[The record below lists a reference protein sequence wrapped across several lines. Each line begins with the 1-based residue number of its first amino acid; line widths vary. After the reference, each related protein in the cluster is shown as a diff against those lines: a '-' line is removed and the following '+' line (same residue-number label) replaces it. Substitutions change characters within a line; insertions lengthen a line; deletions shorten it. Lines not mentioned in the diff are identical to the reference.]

1 MHRPSRCGLPTA
13 TTVTY
18 RNFSSGLHYTIQH
31 RWVNDPAQVRYAILS
46 HVWDRN
52 GEQTYQDIQRIHAER
67 RLAGSS
73 DDSPGPSK
81 LKLATVWE
89 DERFSK
95 KLRSFCAFARAN
107 GYRFA
112 WADMCCIDKT
122 SSAELSEAIN
132 SMYEWYSSADV
143 CYAFLHDVDDSAAP
157 RGPGSQ
163 FRRSSWF
170 TRGWTLQE
178 LIAPVEVVFLSKDWR
193 MIGMRRTL
201 AAVIEQVT
209 AVNVE
214 ILLHRAPLDSVSIA
228 RRMSWASTRKTTRI
242 EDEAYALMGI
252 FGIFM
257 ATICGEGR
265 HAFIRL
271 QEEILKRIPDQTI
284 FAWGYF
290 MNPLAASQSSIHD
303 IVPGQRSSS
312 HLLAQSPS
320 WFARSSSVSSID
332 KGALSQRLGLPGRGG
347 TLECT
352 LTSYGVR
359 MLLPMLPLES
369 LAGTEWWTLRYLSD
383 KRFNAFLAFLAAG
396 DPDGDLLA
404 LLLLRPKGETT
415 DQYTV
420 GTVHPL
426 DQNFN
431 QSEARGFAVKGIP
444 TSVTSKAAQ
453 LMDVY
458 VLNASTTVSRPN
470 KRLYQ
475 FTCPCT
481 IILRPWTV
489 RHLRTYGFEPD
500 LREDECLALGH
511 QGGRLTTLTLSRL
524 ARTASEPEVVH
535 IHITSCPQHG
545 SWFPPLHASVA
556 FPSHP
561 SVVSLPSSRS
571 LSLSGR
577 PGEPESSARRC
588 VDDVQ
593 EWTGL
598 ARTFEGPSG
607 GLKVELEF
615 SRWFFGEGWQVS
627 TETYALD
634 IRIVDDLPTD
644 QWTLPSSVPILVEE
658 PETAEVVDS
667 PPEDSEPSVEGA
679 VEGAPIDDD
688 AACA

>member
-1 MHRPSRCGLPTA
+1 MHDSKMWLIDTD
-13 TTVTY
+13 
-18 RNFSSGLHYTIQH
+18 TIQH
-31 RWVNDPAQVRYAILS
+31 RWVHDPAQIRYAILS

-52 GEQTYQDIQRIHAER
+52 GEQTFQDIQRIHAER
-67 RLAGSS
+67 RLAESS
-73 DDSPGPSK
+73 VVQDDDAEVPV
-81 LKLATVWE
+81 TVWE

-163 FRRSSWF
+163 FRRSAWF

-178 LIAPVEVVFLSKDWR
+178 LIAPVEVVFLSKEWR

-228 RRMSWASTRKTTRI
+228 RRMSWASNRKTTRI
-242 EDEAYALMGI
+242 EDEAYSLMGI

-257 ATICGEGR
+257 ATIYGEGR

-320 WFARSSSVSSID
+320 WFSRSSSVSSID
-332 KGALSQRLGLPGRGG
+332 KGTLSQRLGLPGRGG

-420 GTVHPL
+420 GIVHPL

-431 QSEARGFAVKGIP
+431 QFEARGFAVKGIP
-444 TSVTSKAAQ
+444 TSVTSKAAL

-458 VLNASTTVSRPN
+458 VLNASTTVPRPN

-489 RHLRTYGFEPD
+489 QHLRTYGFESD

-524 ARTASEPEVVH
+524 ARAASEPEVVH

-545 SWFPPLHASVA
+545 SWFPPLHADVA
-556 FPSHP
+556 FPSHRSLAEDLP
-561 SVVSLPSSRS
+561 LPSSRS
-571 LSLSGR
+571 LSLSSR
-577 PGEPESSARRC
+577 PESETAVRQC
-588 VDDVQ
+588 VEDIQ
-593 EWTGL
+593 EWPGL

-607 GLKVELEF
+607 SLKVELEF
-615 SRWFFGEGWQVS
+615 SRWFFGEGSQLS

-634 IRIVDDLPTD
+634 IRIIDDLPTD
-644 QWTLPSSVPILVEE
+644 QSQWLLSSSMITEE
-658 PETAEVVDS
+658 PETMEVAEAVS
-667 PPEDSEPSVEGA
+667 PEDSEPSVEGA
-679 VEGAPIDDD
+679 VEGPPIDDGT
-688 AACA
+688 ACG

>member
-1 MHRPSRCGLPTA
+1 MWLIDTD
-13 TTVTY
+13 
-18 RNFSSGLHYTIQH
+18 TIQH
-31 RWVNDPAQVRYAILS
+31 HWVNDPAQVRYAILS

-52 GEQTYQDIQRIHAER
+52 GEQTFQDIQRIHAER
-67 RLAGSS
+67 RLEESS
-73 DDSPGPSK
+73 AVKDENTEK
-81 LKLATVWE
+81 LVTVWE

-122 SSAELSEAIN
+122 SSAELSETIN

-143 CYAFLHDVDDSAAP
+143 CYAFLHDVDDSADP
-157 RGPGSQ
+157 RGYRSQ
-163 FRRSSWF
+163 FCRSSWF

-193 MIGMRRTL
+193 MIGMCRTL

-209 AVNVE
+209 SVDVD
-214 ILLHRAPLDSVSIA
+214 ILLHRALLDSVSVA
-228 RRMSWASTRKTTRI
+228 RRMSWAGTRKTTRV
-242 EDEAYALMGI
+242 EDEAYSLMGI

-257 ATICGEGR
+257 ATIYGEGR

-284 FAWGYF
+284 FAWGLF

-303 IVPGQRSSS
+303 IVPGQRSTS

-320 WFARSSSVSSID
+320 EFARSSSVSSID
-332 KGALSQRLGLPGRGG
+332 KGTLSQRLGLPGRRSN
-347 TLECT
+347 LECT
-352 LTSYGVR
+352 VTSYGVR

-383 KRFNAFLAFLAAG
+383 KRFDAFLAFLATG
-396 DPDGDLLA
+396 DSDGDLLA

-420 GTVHPL
+420 GMVHPL

-444 TSVTSKAAQ
+444 TSVTSKSTV

-458 VLNASTTVSRPN
+458 VLNANTTVAQPN
-470 KRLYQ
+470 KRLHQ

-489 RHLRTYGFEPD
+489 QHVRTYGFESD

-511 QGGRLTTLTLSRL
+511 QGGHLMTLTLSRL
-524 ARTASEPEVVH
+524 AHTASEPEVIYV
-535 IHITSCPQHG
+535 HITSCPQRG
-545 SWFPPLHASVA
+545 SWFPPLHAYVT
-556 FPSHP
+556 FPSGP
-561 SVVSLPSSRS
+561 PLVEGIPVTVSSPSSGTS
-571 LSLSGR
+571 EGPGR
-577 PGEPESSARRC
+577 CSE
-588 VDDVQ
+588 DIQ
-593 EWTGL
+593 EWPGL
-598 ARTFEGPSG
+598 ARTFGGPSG
-607 GLKVELEF
+607 GLTVELEF
-615 SRWFFGEGWQVS
+615 SRWFFGDGSQNS

-634 IRIVDDLPTD
+634 IRIVDGAPTD
-644 QWTLPSSVPILVEE
+644 QWTLSSSVPAEDPGT
-658 PETAEVVDS
+658 PEDVDDLR
-667 PPEDSEPSVEGA
+667 EDSEPSVGDA
-679 VEGAPIDDD
+679 VEHVAIDEDIS
-688 AACA
+688 CG